1 MVVNINN
8 NMELLYNLSIC
19 SCVFDIDSELLLAYI
34 FPQGFF
40 DAWVY
45 FGVRYDK
52 DNDNNPKKTLF
63 PIITSKKFVKRLL
76 VRLRYLRRIFK
87 GSLLFLWLIL
97 VICLIILKVVVLIEK
112 K

>member
-19 SCVFDIDSELLLAYI
+19 SCVFDIDSASELLLSYI

-40 DAWVY
+40 DACVY
-45 FGVRYDK
+45 F
-52 DNDNNPKKTLF
+52 LF
-63 PIITSKKFVKRLL
+63 GSIIYFG